1 MIDSVKS
8 RTQVE
13 EKKQGDTLIVQVKED
28 VVSDFEK
35 YCFYAVFV
43 TISWL
48 QNREEIIA
56 EWSCLAT
63 AVSTIFEAYA
73 RLLPGL

>member
-1 MIDSVKS
+1 MVIDSVKS
-8 RTQVE
+8 RTYVE

-28 VVSDFEK
+28 VFSDFEK

-56 EWSCLAT
+56 E
-63 AVSTIFEAYA
+63 
-73 RLLPGL
+73 